1 MTRLSPP
8 LILSMLACFGL
19 AAQAQE
25 MGQVIS
31 STPLYQ
37 QVSVPKTVCNQ
48 QTVAVDQPTSGMG
61 ATLGALAGAAIGNQ
75 LGNGSGRAAATAI
88 GFLGGAVLGNQHEG
102 PRQQL
107 QTQQVCQTH
116 SVTENRL
123 LGYQV
128 VYEFAGKRYQTQL
141 AQDPGPTI
149 PLNVTPQA
157 AMPQASAPAPAAA
170 PTVVHAGPPVVSA
183 PQAAP
188 IIVYQQPVVTYSP
201 PPTVV
206 YQPAPVYYPAPV
218 YHRPW
223 PIQTSI
229 GIHLGHRHR
238 HGHVR
243 WH

>member
-1 MTRLSPP
+1 MTRLNRT
-8 LILSMLACFGL
+8 LTLSFLACIGL
-19 AAQAQE
+19 SSQAQE

-37 QVSVPKTVCNQ
+37 QVLSPKTVCSQ
-48 QTVAVDQPTSGMG
+48 QTVVVDQPSSGAG
-61 ATLGALAGAAIGNQ
+61 AALGALAGAAIGNQ

-88 GFLGGAVLGNQHEG
+88 GFLGGAVLGNQNES

-107 QTQQVCQTH
+107 QTQQICQTQQV
-116 SVTENRL
+116 SENRL

-141 AQDPGPTI
+141 AQDPGPTLALSI
-149 PLNVTPQA
+149 TPQA
-157 AMPQASAPAPAAA
+157 ATPQASPPVQNTPATMVVAA
-170 PTVVHAGPPVVSA
+170 PTVASA

-206 YQPAPVYYPAPV
+206 YQPAPVYYQ
-218 YHRPW
+218 RPW
-223 PIQTSI
+223 PIHTSI
-229 GIHLGHRHR
+229 GINFGHHRR